1 MSSHLSKES
10 ILNNLLIRLGVAGIF
25 LYETIQS
32 LFIPPY
38 SLNLLLKQILFVG
51 ARSILVI
58 IIAGLFVGM
67 VIALQFYDT
76 LVRFGS
82 VSLLGSAVGL
92 SLIREL
98 GPVLTALMVI
108 GRTGSAMCA
117 EIGIMRVDNQIDAL
131 ECMAIDPYRYLISP
145 RILAGVFCVPILTAI
160 FIVVG
165 IFGGYFVGVI
175 LFDVSAGSYFQNMN
189 DTVLNRDLLMGFI
202 KSIIF
207 GLLIVWISCEKGFNL
222 HLDKNGAYGSEGVSR
237 ITTEAVVIAS
247 ITILFS
253 DYLLSAYFTLF
264 RPVFVLLCFAQ
275 CLFYFVLPSDHFTLP
290 SDYFILPSDYL
301 TLLSE
306 YFVLFCPAN
315 IFSMI
320 ILPTD

>member
-1 MSSHLSKES
+1 MSSRLSKES

-189 DTVLNRDLLMGFI
+189 DTILNRDLLMGFI

-222 HLDKNGAYGSEGVSR
+222 HLDKNRAYGSEGVSR

-253 DYLLSAYFTLF
+253 DYLLSAL
-264 RPVFVLLCFAQ
+264 
-275 CLFYFVLPSDHFTLP
+275 
-290 SDYFILPSDYL
+290 IL
-301 TLLSE
+301 
-306 YFVLFCPAN
+306 
-315 IFSMI
+315 
-320 ILPTD
+320 

>member
-1 MSSHLSKES
+1 MSSRLSKES

-131 ECMAIDPYRYLISP
+131 ECMGIDPYRYLISP

-222 HLDKNGAYGSEGVSR
+222 HLDKNRAYGSEGVSR

-253 DYLLSAYFTLF
+253 DYLLSAL
-264 RPVFVLLCFAQ
+264 
-275 CLFYFVLPSDHFTLP
+275 
-290 SDYFILPSDYL
+290 IL
-301 TLLSE
+301 
-306 YFVLFCPAN
+306 
-315 IFSMI
+315 
-320 ILPTD
+320 

>member
-1 MSSHLSKES
+1 MSSRLSKES
-10 ILNNLLIRLGVAGIF
+10 ILNNLLIRLGVTGIF

-67 VIALQFYDT
+67 VIDLQFYDT

-131 ECMAIDPYRYLISP
+131 ECMGIDPYRYLISP

-202 KSIIF
+202 KSIVF

-253 DYLLSAYFTLF
+253 DYLLSAL
-264 RPVFVLLCFAQ
+264 
-275 CLFYFVLPSDHFTLP
+275 
-290 SDYFILPSDYL
+290 IL
-301 TLLSE
+301 
-306 YFVLFCPAN
+306 
-315 IFSMI
+315 
-320 ILPTD
+320 

>member
-1 MSSHLSKES
+1 MMEFKILKKIMSKS
-10 ILNNLLIRLGVAGIF
+10 LLRRLGVTGIF
-25 LYETIQS
+25 LYEATRS
-32 LFIPPY
+32 VLTPPY
-38 SLNLLLKQILFVG
+38 SIELLLKQILFVG

-58 IIAGLFVGM
+58 VIAGLFVGM

-92 SLIREL
+92 SLTREL

-117 EIGIMRVDNQIDAL
+117 EIGIMRIDNQIDAL
-131 ECMAIDPYRYLISP
+131 ECMGIDPLRYLILP
-145 RILAGVFCVPILTAI
+145 RILAVIICVPILTAI

-189 DTVLNRDLLMGFI
+189 DTVLNRDLMMGLS
-202 KSIIF
+202 KSIVF
-207 GLLIVWISCEKGFNL
+207 GLLIVWITCEKGFNL
-222 HLDKNGAYGSEGVSR
+222 HLDKIGAFGSEGVSR
-237 ITTEAVVIAS
+237 ITTEAVVLSS

-253 DYLLSAYFTLF
+253 DYLLSAL
-264 RPVFVLLCFAQ
+264 
-275 CLFYFVLPSDHFTLP
+275 
-290 SDYFILPSDYL
+290 IL
-301 TLLSE
+301 
-306 YFVLFCPAN
+306 
-315 IFSMI
+315 
-320 ILPTD
+320 

>member
-1 MSSHLSKES
+1 MASHPSNKS

-237 ITTEAVVIAS
+237 VTTEAVVIAS

-253 DYLLSAYFTLF
+253 DYLLSAL
-264 RPVFVLLCFAQ
+264 
-275 CLFYFVLPSDHFTLP
+275 
-290 SDYFILPSDYL
+290 IL
-301 TLLSE
+301 
-306 YFVLFCPAN
+306 
-315 IFSMI
+315 
-320 ILPTD
+320 

>member
-1 MSSHLSKES
+1 MLKKIILNS
-10 ILNNLLIRLGVAGIF
+10 ILLRLGASGIF
-25 LYETIQS
+25 LYEVTRS
-32 LFIPPY
+32 LLTPPY
-38 SLNLLLKQILFVG
+38 SIDLLLKQILFVG

-58 IIAGLFVGM
+58 VIAGLFVGM
-67 VIALQFYDT
+67 VVALQFYDT

-117 EIGIMRVDNQIDAL
+117 EIAIMRIDNQIDAL
-131 ECMAIDPYRYLISP
+131 ECMGINPLRYLISP
-145 RILAGVFCVPILTAI
+145 RILAGIICVPILTAI

-189 DTVLNRDLLMGFI
+189 DTVINRDLIMGLT

-207 GLLIVWISCEKGFNL
+207 GLLIIWISCEKGFNL
-222 HLDKNGAYGSEGVSR
+222 HLDKTGAFGSEGVSR
-237 ITTEAVVIAS
+237 ITTEAVVLSSIA
-247 ITILFS
+247 ILFS
-253 DYLLSAYFTLF
+253 DYLLSAL
-264 RPVFVLLCFAQ
+264 
-275 CLFYFVLPSDHFTLP
+275 
-290 SDYFILPSDYL
+290 IL
-301 TLLSE
+301 
-306 YFVLFCPAN
+306 
-315 IFSMI
+315 
-320 ILPTD
+320 

>member
-1 MSSHLSKES
+1 MSSRLLKES

-253 DYLLSAYFTLF
+253 DYLLSAL
-264 RPVFVLLCFAQ
+264 
-275 CLFYFVLPSDHFTLP
+275 
-290 SDYFILPSDYL
+290 IL
-301 TLLSE
+301 
-306 YFVLFCPAN
+306 
-315 IFSMI
+315 
-320 ILPTD
+320 

>member
-1 MSSHLSKES
+1 MSSRLSKES

-131 ECMAIDPYRYLISP
+131 ECMGIDPYRYLISP

-247 ITILFS
+247 IAILFS
-253 DYLLSAYFTLF
+253 DYLLSAL
-264 RPVFVLLCFAQ
+264 
-275 CLFYFVLPSDHFTLP
+275 
-290 SDYFILPSDYL
+290 IL
-301 TLLSE
+301 
-306 YFVLFCPAN
+306 
-315 IFSMI
+315 
-320 ILPTD
+320 

>member
-1 MSSHLSKES
+1 MSSRLSKES

-131 ECMAIDPYRYLISP
+131 ECMGIDPYRYLISP

-253 DYLLSAYFTLF
+253 DYLLSAL
-264 RPVFVLLCFAQ
+264 
-275 CLFYFVLPSDHFTLP
+275 
-290 SDYFILPSDYL
+290 IL
-301 TLLSE
+301 
-306 YFVLFCPAN
+306 
-315 IFSMI
+315 
-320 ILPTD
+320 

>member
-1 MSSHLSKES
+1 MSSRLSKES

-253 DYLLSAYFTLF
+253 DYLLSAL
-264 RPVFVLLCFAQ
+264 
-275 CLFYFVLPSDHFTLP
+275 
-290 SDYFILPSDYL
+290 IL
-301 TLLSE
+301 
-306 YFVLFCPAN
+306 
-315 IFSMI
+315 
-320 ILPTD
+320 

>member
-1 MSSHLSKES
+1 MSSRLSKES

-131 ECMAIDPYRYLISP
+131 ECMGIDPYRYLISP

-202 KSIIF
+202 KSIVF

-253 DYLLSAYFTLF
+253 DYLLSAL
-264 RPVFVLLCFAQ
+264 
-275 CLFYFVLPSDHFTLP
+275 
-290 SDYFILPSDYL
+290 IL
-301 TLLSE
+301 
-306 YFVLFCPAN
+306 
-315 IFSMI
+315 
-320 ILPTD
+320 

>member
-1 MSSHLSKES
+1 MSSRLSKES

-202 KSIIF
+202 KSIVF

-222 HLDKNGAYGSEGVSR
+222 HLDKNRAYGSEGVSR

-253 DYLLSAYFTLF
+253 DYLLSAL
-264 RPVFVLLCFAQ
+264 
-275 CLFYFVLPSDHFTLP
+275 
-290 SDYFILPSDYL
+290 IL
-301 TLLSE
+301 
-306 YFVLFCPAN
+306 
-315 IFSMI
+315 
-320 ILPTD
+320 

>member
-1 MSSHLSKES
+1 MASHPSNES
-10 ILNNLLIRLGVAGIF
+10 ILNNLLIRLGIAGIF
-25 LYETIQS
+25 LYEAIFS

-51 ARSILVI
+51 ARSMLVI
-58 IIAGLFVGM
+58 IIAGLFVGL

-92 SLIREL
+92 SLTREL

-117 EIGIMRVDNQIDAL
+117 EIGIMRIENQIDAL
-131 ECMAIDPYRYLISP
+131 ECMAIDPYRFLISP
-145 RILAGVFCVPILTAI
+145 RILAGVLCVPILTAI

-202 KSIIF
+202 KSIVF

-237 ITTEAVVIAS
+237 VTTEAVVIAS
-247 ITILFS
+247 IAILFS
-253 DYLLSAYFTLF
+253 DYLLSAL
-264 RPVFVLLCFAQ
+264 
-275 CLFYFVLPSDHFTLP
+275 
-290 SDYFILPSDYL
+290 IL
-301 TLLSE
+301 
-306 YFVLFCPAN
+306 
-315 IFSMI
+315 
-320 ILPTD
+320 

>member
-1 MSSHLSKES
+1 MLKKISNS
-10 ILNNLLIRLGVAGIF
+10 ILLRLGATGIF
-25 LYETIQS
+25 LYEVTRSI
-32 LFIPPY
+32 LTPPY
-38 SLNLLLKQILFVG
+38 SIDLLLKQILFVG

-58 IIAGLFVGM
+58 VIAGLFVGM
-67 VIALQFYDT
+67 VVALQFYDT

-117 EIGIMRVDNQIDAL
+117 EIMRIDNQIDAL
-131 ECMAIDPYRYLISP
+131 ECMGINPLKYLISP
-145 RILAGVFCVPILTAI
+145 RILAGIICVPILTAI

-189 DTVLNRDLLMGFI
+189 DTVTNRDLIMGLT

-207 GLLIVWISCEKGFNL
+207 GLLIIWISCEKGFNL
-222 HLDKNGAYGSEGVSR
+222 HLDKTGAFGSEGVSR
-237 ITTEAVVIAS
+237 ITTEAVVLSSIA
-247 ITILFS
+247 ILFS
-253 DYLLSAYFTLF
+253 DYLLSAL
-264 RPVFVLLCFAQ
+264 
-275 CLFYFVLPSDHFTLP
+275 
-290 SDYFILPSDYL
+290 IL
-301 TLLSE
+301 
-306 YFVLFCPAN
+306 
-315 IFSMI
+315 
-320 ILPTD
+320 

>member
-1 MSSHLSKES
+1 MASHPSNES
-10 ILNNLLIRLGVAGIF
+10 ILNNLLIRLGIAGIF
-25 LYETIQS
+25 LYETIFS

-51 ARSILVI
+51 ARSMLVI

-92 SLIREL
+92 SLTREL

-117 EIGIMRVDNQIDAL
+117 EIGIMRIENQIDAL
-131 ECMAIDPYRYLISP
+131 ECMAIDPYRFLISP
-145 RILAGVFCVPILTAI
+145 RILAGVLCVPILTAI

-202 KSIIF
+202 KSIVF

-247 ITILFS
+247 IAILFS
-253 DYLLSAYFTLF
+253 DYLLSAL
-264 RPVFVLLCFAQ
+264 
-275 CLFYFVLPSDHFTLP
+275 
-290 SDYFILPSDYL
+290 IL
-301 TLLSE
+301 
-306 YFVLFCPAN
+306 
-315 IFSMI
+315 
-320 ILPTD
+320 

>member
-1 MSSHLSKES
+1 MSSRLSKES

-222 HLDKNGAYGSEGVSR
+222 HLDKNRAYGSEGVSR

-253 DYLLSAYFTLF
+253 DYLLSAL
-264 RPVFVLLCFAQ
+264 
-275 CLFYFVLPSDHFTLP
+275 
-290 SDYFILPSDYL
+290 IL
-301 TLLSE
+301 
-306 YFVLFCPAN
+306 
-315 IFSMI
+315 
-320 ILPTD
+320 

>member
-1 MSSHLSKES
+1 MSSRLSKES

-237 ITTEAVVIAS
+237 VTTEAVVIAS

-253 DYLLSAYFTLF
+253 DYLLSAL
-264 RPVFVLLCFAQ
+264 
-275 CLFYFVLPSDHFTLP
+275 
-290 SDYFILPSDYL
+290 IL
-301 TLLSE
+301 
-306 YFVLFCPAN
+306 
-315 IFSMI
+315 
-320 ILPTD
+320 

>member
-1 MSSHLSKES
+1 MSSRLSKES

-25 LYETIQS
+25 LCETIQS

-202 KSIIF
+202 KSIVF

-253 DYLLSAYFTLF
+253 DYLLSAL
-264 RPVFVLLCFAQ
+264 
-275 CLFYFVLPSDHFTLP
+275 
-290 SDYFILPSDYL
+290 IL
-301 TLLSE
+301 
-306 YFVLFCPAN
+306 
-315 IFSMI
+315 
-320 ILPTD
+320 

>member
-1 MSSHLSKES
+1 MASHPSNES
-10 ILNNLLIRLGVAGIF
+10 ILNNLLIRLGIAGIF
-25 LYETIQS
+25 LYETIFS

-51 ARSILVI
+51 ARSMLVI

-92 SLIREL
+92 SLTREL

-117 EIGIMRVDNQIDAL
+117 EIGIMRIENQIDAL
-131 ECMAIDPYRYLISP
+131 ECMAIDPYRFLISP
-145 RILAGVFCVPILTAI
+145 RILAGVLCVPILTAI

-202 KSIIF
+202 KSIVF

-222 HLDKNGAYGSEGVSR
+222 HLNKNGAYGSEGVSR
-237 ITTEAVVIAS
+237 VTTEAVVIAS
-247 ITILFS
+247 IAILFS
-253 DYLLSAYFTLF
+253 DYLLSAL
-264 RPVFVLLCFAQ
+264 
-275 CLFYFVLPSDHFTLP
+275 
-290 SDYFILPSDYL
+290 IL
-301 TLLSE
+301 
-306 YFVLFCPAN
+306 
-315 IFSMI
+315 
-320 ILPTD
+320 

>member
-1 MSSHLSKES
+1 MSSRLSKES

-189 DTVLNRDLLMGFI
+189 DTILNRDLLMGFI
-202 KSIIF
+202 KSIVF

-253 DYLLSAYFTLF
+253 DYLLSAL
-264 RPVFVLLCFAQ
+264 
-275 CLFYFVLPSDHFTLP
+275 
-290 SDYFILPSDYL
+290 IL
-301 TLLSE
+301 
-306 YFVLFCPAN
+306 
-315 IFSMI
+315 
-320 ILPTD
+320 